1 MKPNTAFVIIIL
13 AFVFATCFAVYI
25 TKSGWWLLFLLIW
38 ADIEI
43 ENKDE

>member
-13 AFVFATCFAVYI
+13 AFILAVCFTVYI
-25 TKSGWWLLFLLIW
+25 TKSGWWIFLLSFIM
-38 ADIEI
+38 DIEI